1 MKRTFAVV
9 IMGVTAGTS
18 IALAAPGNASS
29 AAPAASV
36 SVLAASAKPKPQV
49 MPSATLRVVPSWT
62 YRDDGKLA
70 VIATCSDR
78 TGLRVVTS
86 RMLRHPVLL
95 RKRGNLLIKL
105 TSKISTGKYTIVLS
119 CVDKQHQVDAMA
131 VKSVTIRK
139 RLAGF
144 KMPAPPRLPKHFKP
158 AVTVVAAP
166 PARAKGVH
174 GNGHGK
180 KKATEP
186 ALVRW

>member
-18 IALAAPGNASS
+18 IALAAPVHASSAAS
-29 AAPAASV
+29 AAPAAPA
-36 SVLAASAKPKPQV
+36 LAASAKPKPQV

-62 YRDDGKLA
+62 YRDGGKLA
-70 VIATCSDR
+70 VIATCSER
-78 TGLRVVTS
+78 TGLRVITS

-105 TSKISTGKYTIVLS
+105 TSKINTGKYTIVLS

-139 RLAGF
+139 RLGGF

-158 AVTVVAAP
+158 AVTVVAGP
-166 PARAKGVH
+166 PAPAKAV
-174 GNGHGK
+174 HGK
-180 KKATEP
+180 KKGH
-186 ALVRW
+186 

>member
-29 AAPAASV
+29 AAPAAPAASV

-78 TGLRVVTS
+78 KGLRVITS

-105 TSKISTGKYTIVLS
+105 TSKIKTGKYTIVLS
-119 CVDKQHQVDAMA
+119 CV
-131 VKSVTIRK
+131 
-139 RLAGF
+139 
-144 KMPAPPRLPKHFKP
+144 
-158 AVTVVAAP
+158 
-166 PARAKGVH
+166 
-174 GNGHGK
+174 
-180 KKATEP
+180 
-186 ALVRW
+186 